1 MVSLLTLSHNFH
13 VCEKDKDVKPHKK
26 TPSAATSELLLSGF
40 ARKPVVPLAMD
51 LVETRP
57 TSSRV
62 DASQENGDGSHLKYH
77 SN

>member
-1 MVSLLTLSHNFH
+1 MSSHI
-13 VCEKDKDVKPHKK
+13 KK